1 MSGFFNTTPN
11 APVKGVLQGNTV
23 VLVCANNFALDIIN
37 KPEILSLV
45 GRKAS
50 AVLGRPVSAK
60 AVDKLAK
67 PETSSRMQQ
76 LLDFGRAHS
85 DIVNIK
91 E

>member
-1 MSGFFNTTPN
+1 M
-11 APVKGVLQGNTV
+11 
-23 VLVCANNFALDIIN
+23 
-37 KPEILSLV
+37 

-50 AVLGRPVSAK
+50 AILGHPVAAK